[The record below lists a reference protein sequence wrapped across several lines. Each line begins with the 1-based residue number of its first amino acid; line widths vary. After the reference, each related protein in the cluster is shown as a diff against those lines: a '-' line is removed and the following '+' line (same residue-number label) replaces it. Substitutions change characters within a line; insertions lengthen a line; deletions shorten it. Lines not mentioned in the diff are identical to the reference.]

1 MVLAFPK
8 ASRIGFACSSCFSSS
23 PCSKNEVKQL
33 KPSLLLNTDHDVR
46 LTKLF
51 CYINTAVKT
60 SLYEILYSRR
70 PKILPA
76 AAARKTCR
84 LEIIRDRYFP
94 TNILEKYLY
103 FPQNWPEMQQR
114 SSRGQRSSTD
124 KSWLNKPKM
133 VHDWIK
139 CSGAKSRWNVQVSY
153 GGSWETWRLLIF
165 FLNLQR

>member
-8 ASRIGFACSSCFSSS
+8 ASRIGFACSSCFSRS

-33 KPSLLLNTDHDVR
+33 KTSLLLNRTGHDVR
-46 LTKLF
+46 LTKLS
-51 CYINTAVKT
+51 CYIDTEVKT

-70 PKILPA
+70 PKIPPA
-76 AAARKTCR
+76 ARETRR
-84 LEIIRDRYFP
+84 LEII
-94 TNILEKYLY
+94 KYLH
-103 FPQNWPEMQQR
+103 FPQNWPETQQQ

-139 CSGAKSRWNVQVSY
+139 CSGAKSRCNVQVSY
-153 GGSWETWRLLIF
+153 GGSWESWRLF
-165 FLNLQR
+165 FDFYFKSSKIKN

>member
-33 KPSLLLNTDHDVR
+33 KTSLLLNRTGHDVR
-46 LTKLF
+46 LTKLS
-51 CYINTAVKT
+51 CYIDTEVKT

-70 PKILPA
+70 PKIPPA
-76 AAARKTCR
+76 AAARETRR
-84 LEIIRDRYFP
+84 LEII
-94 TNILEKYLY
+94 KYLH
-103 FPQNWPEMQQR
+103 FPQNWPETQQR

-139 CSGAKSRWNVQVSY
+139 CSRAKSRCNVQVSY
-153 GGSWETWRLLIF
+153 GGSWESWRPF
-165 FLNLQR
+165 FDFSFKSSKIKN